1 MPDTISIQNIPWQPS
16 PESAKVDENNQRLK
30 DACCELESLFIHQL
44 LKEMRATIPDSG
56 LPNSGMAKEIYTS
69 MMDSQLAKEI
79 SSERGIGLSTVIYDQ
94 LIERNK

>member
-1 MPDTISIQNIPWQPS
+1 MPDTISIQSMPWQPS
-16 PESAKVDENNQRLK
+16 REPEKVAENNQRLK
-30 DACCELESLFIHQL
+30 QACCELESLFIYQL

-56 LPNSGMAKEIYTS
+56 LTNSGMAKEIYTS

-79 SSERGIGLSTVIYDQ
+79 SSERGMGLSKVIYDQ